1 MFHANPQCTRL
12 ASVGNRLAGLLVDF
26 CWLTW
31 VLLAASSVLGYAQS
45 PGFDADLALAA
56 RYAPIFY
63 QGLGQTPRFDYITNF
78 DFDGDWRGD
87 NNWQNAEDL
96 RFPLAAWVYFSVC
109 ETATHYFIHYAV
121 FHPRDWKGGNRRG
134 VVMSDLL
141 RLGARYGRK
150 YDPTG
155 AVDDLVLAHENDLEG
170 CLVVVAKSR
179 TGQGRERVVFVES
192 LAHNKFLRYT
202 PGTGQSA
209 NSIRLEG
216 QRPLLFIEPRGHGI
230 EAYRGSQRQLRAAVK
245 GVVRYEYTGQAD
257 VPGDGEPPRRL
268 GYALVPLETTL
279 WARAQAGRNET
290 YGEQFNYGT
299 RHITVAG
306 KRRAVWLGVLGSA
319 FLGINGGRNMARPPW
334 GWFDRNERHRPL
346 GEWYFDPAATIKR
359 HFQLGNNLST
369 SYTAHPLLRAGRR
382 AQR

>member
-1 MFHANPQCTRL
+1 MWVPCLSDAERGVGGAPAVEPPVGEP
-12 ASVGNRLAGLLVDF
+12 ASVR
-26 CWLTW
+26 
-31 VLLAASSVLGYAQS
+31 QS
-45 PGFDADLALAA
+45 AHQALAA

-87 NNWQNAEDL
+87 NNWQNAEDP

-109 ETATHYFIHYAV
+109 ETTTHYFIHYAV

-141 RLGARYGRK
+141 RLGARYGRR

-155 AVDDLVLAHENDLEG
+155 VVDDLVLAHENDLEG
-170 CLVVVAKSR
+170 CLVVVAK
-179 TGQGRERVVFVES
+179 GRDGRGSGERVAFVES
-192 LAHNKFLRYT
+192 LAHNKFLRYR
-202 PGTGQSA
+202 PGTGRSPDT
-209 NSIRLEG
+209 IRLEG
-216 QRPLLFIEPRGHGI
+216 GRPVLFIEPRGHGI
-230 EAYRGSQRQLRAAVK
+230 EAYRGSQRQLRASVK
-245 GVVRYEYTGQAD
+245 GVVRYEYAGEPG
-257 VPGDGEPPRRL
+257 VPGDEAPPQRL
-268 GYALVPLETTL
+268 GYALTPMEPTL
-279 WARAQAGRNET
+279 WARAQSGRNET

-306 KRRAVWLGVLGSA
+306 RRRALWLGVLGSA
-319 FLGINGGRNMARPPW
+319 FLGVNGGRNMARPPW

-359 HFQLGNNLST
+359 HFRLGNDFST
-369 SYTAHPLLRAGRR
+369 SYVAHPLLRPTAGPPPRD
-382 AQR
+382 

>member
-1 MFHANPQCTRL
+1 MPTRSTQCRLWWAAAWLTGWLVWGVADAPL
-12 ASVGNRLAGLLVDF
+12 ASGR
-26 CWLTW
+26 TP
-31 VLLAASSVLGYAQS
+31 S
-45 PGFDADLALAA
+45 PGFNADLALAA

-63 QGLGQTPRFDYITNF
+63 QGLGETPRFDYITNF
-78 DFDGDWRGD
+78 DFDNDWRGD
-87 NNWQNAEDL
+87 NNWQNADDP

-109 ETATHYFIHYAV
+109 ETTTHFFIHYAV

-134 VVMSDLL
+134 VVMSDLM

-155 AVDDLVLAHENDLEG
+155 VVDDLVLAHENDLEG

-179 TGQGRERVVFVES
+179 GQVREQVVFVES

-202 PGTGQSA
+202 PGTGQSS

-216 QRPLLFIEPRGHGI
+216 QQPLLFIEPRGHGI

-245 GVVRYEYTGQAD
+245 GVVRYEYTGQAE

-299 RHITVAG
+299 RHITVGG
-306 KRRAVWLGVLGSA
+306 KRRAIWLGVLGSA
-319 FLGINGGRNMARPPW
+319 FLGTHGGRNMARPPW
-334 GWFDRNERHRPL
+334 GWFDRNERQRPL

-359 HFQLGNNLST
+359 HFQLGNNFST
-369 SYTAHPLLRAGRR
+369 SYTAHPLLRIDRR

>member
-1 MFHANPQCTRL
+1 
-12 ASVGNRLAGLLVDF
+12 
-26 CWLTW
+26 
-31 VLLAASSVLGYAQS
+31 
-45 PGFDADLALAA
+45 
-56 RYAPIFY
+56 
-63 QGLGQTPRFDYITNF
+63 
-78 DFDGDWRGD
+78 
-87 NNWQNAEDL
+87 
-96 RFPLAAWVYFSVC
+96 
-109 ETATHYFIHYAV
+109 
-121 FHPRDWKGGNRRG
+121 
-134 VVMSDLL
+134 MSDLM

-155 AVDDLVLAHENDLEG
+155 VVDDLVLAHENDLEG

-179 TGQGRERVVFVES
+179 AGRAGEQVVFVES

-202 PGTGQSA
+202 PGTGQSS

-279 WARAQAGRNET
+279 WARAQDGRNET

-306 KRRAVWLGVLGSA
+306 KRRAIWLGVLGSA
-319 FLGINGGRNMARPPW
+319 FLGVNGGRNMARPPW
-334 GWFDRNERHRPL
+334 GWFDRNERQRPL

-359 HFQLGNNLST
+359 HFQLGNNFPT